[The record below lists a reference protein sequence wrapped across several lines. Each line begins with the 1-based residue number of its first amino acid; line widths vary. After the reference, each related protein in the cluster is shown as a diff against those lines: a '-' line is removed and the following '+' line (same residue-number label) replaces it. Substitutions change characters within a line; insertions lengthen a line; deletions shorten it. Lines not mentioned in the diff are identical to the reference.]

1 MNLRNQ
7 KLDKL
12 KDHDRLDKAVNPSH
26 EREKIEEQ
34 ILEDKILVPK
44 RDVVLYINN
53 FNPKHTGISLK

>member
-12 KDHDRLDKAVNPSH
+12 KDHDRLDNAVNPSH

-34 ILEDKILVPK
+34 ILEDKIVPK

-53 FNPKHTGISLK
+53 FNPKHTGISLQ